1 MNKQFELLRE
11 DFVSRVES
19 LENAKSIL
27 KKEFFGIDKI
37 IDELIEH
44 VRSWYTMYD
53 FQERPLVLNLWGLTG
68 VGKTSVVVRLMEL
81 LDFDDKTFQIDLGE
95 KSGSKSLKNV
105 INDIGEFSVQTPIV
119 IILDEF
125 QHARSLKGHFREEIE
140 EDKTRVVWELIDS
153 GRVNYYDWFGGLFSF
168 EAQIKKL
175 ELLLKRGVVVKKGKV
190 VQGQE
195 IFARET
201 YVEHNENDELLFF
214 DKEDYE
220 RILEYAGVKFGL
232 ELCEDV
238 EKKMLD
244 MDGAQTIDF
253 LYRVLRHA
261 RRPKSRN
268 FTKALIVILG
278 NIDEAYT
285 MSSNYSADISA
296 DEFHEQ
302 SLKITLPTMKKALR
316 RRFRDEQIARLGNRH
331 IIYPAL
337 NQEAYYGIIDKQI
350 EQLDKKL
357 YADYGLNFSIDSSVR
372 DILYKEGV
380 FPTQG
385 ARPLITTVQSVINSR
400 VSIYLNQILTKQL
413 SVDSLKL
420 SFEAGS
426 DLICKFFKNQEL
438 VYTHTDKLS
447 LSMENLRKPKQDEN
461 QSITAVH
468 ESGHVVLSAILLQNI
483 PEVVYSVTSDDDSS
497 GFVYSKPK
505 NSFFSKSEMIPY
517 VAMLLGGLLAEE
529 LIFGS
534 EYKTSGGQ
542 SDLLRASEF
551 IISMLKTNGFGDDLI
566 YYSESPTKHEY
577 SYHRID
583 EIEEMALK
591 FVRDA
596 KTLALETLQKE
607 RALLLELAMLLSK
620 QAKLEKSELEQIVK
634 KFAVSPLKF
643 HETPNYY
650 REKLKQEYENLGTS
664 SAIKVNYPMI
674 MNKEHGEI

>member
-1 MNKQFELLRE
+1 MNKQFESLHE
-11 DFVSRVES
+11 DFVVRVES
-19 LENAKSIL
+19 LESAKSTL

-81 LDFDDKTFQIDLGE
+81 LDYEDKTFRIDLGE
-95 KSGSKSLKNV
+95 KSGNTPLRNA
-105 INDIGEFSVQTPIV
+105 IDDLGELSDENPIV

-125 QHARSLKGHFREEIE
+125 QHARSLKGHLREEVDD
-140 EDKTRVVWELIDS
+140 DKTRMIWELIDS
-153 GRVNYYDWFGGLFSF
+153 GRVHYFDWHRGLWSF
-168 EAQIKKL
+168 EDDIKKM
-175 ELLLKRGVVVKKGKV
+175 EILLKHGVVVSNGRVIAGKELFAKEMH
-190 VQGQE
+190 VQYSEG
-195 IFARET
+195 
-201 YVEHNENDELLFF
+201 DELLFF
-214 DKEDYE
+214 DEDNYHK
-220 RILEYAGVKFGL
+220 ILEYAGRALKL
-232 ELCEDV
+232 ELYIDV
-238 EKKMLD
+238 QKKLLN
-244 MDGAQTIDF
+244 MDGIQTIDF
-253 LYRVLRHA
+253 LFKVLRIA
-261 RRPKSRN
+261 KRPKVRN
-268 FTKALIVILG
+268 FTKAFIVILG

-357 YADYGLNFSIDSSVR
+357 KADYALHFSIDASVR

-400 VSIYLNQILTKQL
+400 VSIYLNHILTKQL
-413 SVDSLKL
+413 SVDSLEL
-420 SFEAGS
+420 SFEYVS
-426 DLICKFFKNQEL
+426 NLVCRFYKNQEL
-438 VYTHTDKLS
+438 VYTHTDKLL
-447 LSMENLRKPKQDEN
+447 LSMENLRKPKQDEY

-468 ESGHVVLSAILLQNI
+468 ETGHAVLSAILLHNI
-483 PEVVYSVTSDDDSS
+483 PEVVYSVTSDADSA

-505 NSFFSKSEMIPY
+505 NSFFSRREMIPY
-517 VAMLLGGLLAEE
+517 VAMLLGGQLAEE

-534 EYKTSGGQ
+534 EHITSGGQ
-542 SDLLRASEF
+542 SDLIKATEL
-551 IISMLKTNGFGDDLI
+551 ILSMLKTSGFGEDLI
-566 YYSESPTKHEY
+566 YYSDSATKEDN

-583 EIEEMALK
+583 EIEEVALNL
-591 FVRDA
+591 VREA

-607 RALLLELAMLLSK
+607 RILLLEIAMLLSK
-620 QAKLEKSELEQIVK
+620 QAKLEKSELEQIIQ

-674 MNKEHGEI
+674 MNKEQGEL